1 MKKFYNFLESV
12 KSHDPRLIEGI
23 RAAYDLIFEGLS
35 TDEALDSAD
44 MALEQNTEEKIAE
57 NAPIITPEDTAD
69 MSDQDISLDDDEMDV
84 PEASDEISE
93 DDISIDGLD
102 ELIPE

>member
-1 MKKFYNFLESV
+1 MKKFYNFLESI
-12 KSHDPRLIEGI
+12 KSYDSNLIESI
-23 RAAYDLIFEGLS
+23 QNAHKIIFEGLE
-35 TDEALDSAD
+35 TEEALDSAD